1 MPRPRLTFA
10 AVLTL
15 AVLLP
20 GCHSPSSRWAEYR
33 EVTTFPVADGKL
45 VRLQLASLDPEVVVA
60 AGDSITVEVNLSARA
75 ASRAA
80 AARWVERRRPR
91 IDDSPAAL
99 EIRAARLSGAFFVGS
114 LRTSSQ
120 LLVVLPPT
128 CRLEVTTSSGDV
140 RINGTETLSSPVRI
154 TTTSGDVTVRGG
166 VRTLEVRTTSG
177 DLRIIGTDLENL
189 QLRSTS
195 GGVTVRAPLRSLLAD
210 TTSGDLRLEQLA
222 GRCSIHTT
230 SGDVRAEWASLAPGT
245 TIRVDTTSGDVR
257 LRLPS
262 LTDLTGELRT
272 RTGSVRTQ
280 ASGRWER
287 KDRHYV
293 LLPAPPEAP
302 TLESPPGQHPS
313 ATVEVSTRSGDIS
326 LRQT

>member
-1 MPRPRLTFA
+1 MPRPRLTLVS
-10 AVLTL
+10 VLAL
-15 AVLLP
+15 ASLAG
-20 GCHSPSSRWAEYR
+20 GCHSPSSPLAEHK
-33 EVTTFPVADGKL
+33 ETTTFPAADGKL
-45 VRLQLASLDPEVVVA
+45 VRIELTSLDPEILVA

-75 ASRAA
+75 GSRAA

-99 EIRAARLSGAFFVGS
+99 EIRAGRRAGAFFVGS

-120 LLVVLPPT
+120 LRVVLPPT

-140 RINGTETLSSPVRI
+140 RIDGTETLSSPVRVA
-154 TTTSGDVTVRGG
+154 TTSGDVTVRGG
-166 VRTLEVRTTSG
+166 VRTLEVKTTSG
-177 DLRIIGTDLENL
+177 DLRLSGKELENL

-195 GGVTVRAPLRSLLAD
+195 GDATVRAPLRSLLAD
-210 TTSGDLRLEQLA
+210 TTSGDLRLEGLT
-222 GRCSIHTT
+222 GSLSIQTT
-230 SGDVRAEWASLAPGT
+230 SGDVRAEWASLSPDT
-245 TIRVDTTSGDVR
+245 RIRVGTTSGDVR

-262 LTDLTGELRT
+262 LADLTGELRT
-272 RTGSVRTQ
+272 RTGNVRTQ

-302 TLESPPGQHPS
+302 PAEAPPGRAGS
-313 ATVEVSTRSGDIS
+313 TVEVSTRSGDIS